1 MTDRI
6 ARIMIVDDE
15 PQIRRFVRASLTAH
29 GYEVIEAGDAA
40 EAMRKATVDKP
51 DVIVLDLGLPD
62 IEGVE
67 VLRRIREWSAVPV
80 IVLTVRNREED
91 KIEALDRGADDYV
104 TKPFGMGE
112 LMARIRAALR
122 RRLQE
127 SGAEPVFRSGGLTVD
142 LVQRVV
148 TLGGKELRLS
158 PREYDLLSLLVRHA
172 GRVVTHQQILRE
184 IWGPAHV
191 KETQYL
197 RVYIGQLRQKLGDE
211 PSEPSYIITEPGVGY
226 RLRYVEPG

>member
-1 MTDRI
+1 MSDRI

-29 GYEVIEAGDAA
+29 GYEVIEAADGA
-40 EAMRKATVDKP
+40 EAIRKTTVDKP

-62 IEGVE
+62 LEGVE
-67 VLRRIREWSAVPV
+67 VTRRIREWSKVPI

-127 SGAEPVFRSGGLTVD
+127 AGAEPVFRSDGLTVD
-142 LVQRVV
+142 LVQRTV
-148 TLGGKELRLS
+148 TLDGAELRLS

-172 GRVVTHQQILRE
+172 GRVVTHRQILRE
-184 IWGPAHV
+184 IWGPAHE

-197 RVYIGQLRQKLGDE
+197 RVYVGQLRQKLHDD
-211 PSEPSYIITEPGVGY
+211 PSQPTFIVTEPGVGY
-226 RLRYVEPG
+226 RLRYSEAG

>member
-1 MTDRI
+1 MADSL

-29 GYEVIEAGDAA
+29 GYDVVEAESGT
-40 EAMRKATVDKP
+40 EALRKATVDKP

-62 IEGVE
+62 IEGTE
-67 VLRRIREWSAVPV
+67 VTRRVREWSKVPI
-80 IVLTVRNREED
+80 IVLTVRNREAD
-91 KIEALDRGADDYV
+91 KVEALDRGADDYV

-127 SGAEPVFRSGGLTVD
+127 SGAEPVFRSGGLVVD

-148 TLGGKELRLS
+148 TLDGRELRLS
-158 PREYDLLSLLVRHA
+158 PREYDLLGLLVRHA
-172 GRVVTHQQILRE
+172 GRVVTHQQLLRE
-184 IWGPAHV
+184 IWGPAHEH
-191 KETQYL
+191 ETQYL
-197 RVYIGQLRQKLGDE
+197 RVYVGQLRQKLGDD
-211 PSEPSYIITEPGVGY
+211 PSQPTYIVTEPGVGY
-226 RLRYVEPG
+226 RLRYAETG